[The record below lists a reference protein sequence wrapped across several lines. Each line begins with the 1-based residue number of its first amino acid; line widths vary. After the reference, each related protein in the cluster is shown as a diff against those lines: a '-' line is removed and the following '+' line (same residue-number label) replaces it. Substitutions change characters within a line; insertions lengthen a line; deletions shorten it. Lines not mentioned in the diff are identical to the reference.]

1 MVSDA
6 KKKRDAAKKA
16 KAGKPGSAKESPAVS
31 TSAVR
36 ASGRPAYAVN
46 GWLRAAQ
53 LLSPAALATQVQPR
67 FSIHSS
73 VAQHGVQLRGALC
86 VRTPR
91 LLV

>member
-46 GWLRAAQ
+46 GVAACGAAAVTSGSCNA
-53 LLSPAALATQVQPR
+53 SPAT
-67 FSIHSS
+67 F
-73 VAQHGVQLRGALC
+73 
-86 VRTPR
+86 
-91 LLV
+91 